1 MAKVIDAFRQAA
13 MNDRLRDRVDDLI
26 QRFHLFGDRVPF
38 GRGSVPAVWPDYEEN
53 DDGSEVQ
60 IKIIVRDEDAIRA
73 ASELRACG
81 FVVAEPYDA
90 KPRPPTPASK

>member
-13 MNDRLRDRVDDLI
+13 MNNRLRDRVDDLI
-26 QRFHLFGDRVPF
+26 QHFHLFGDRVPF
-38 GRGSVPAVWPDYEEN
+38 GRGSVPAAWPDYEEN

-60 IKIIVRDEDAIRA
+60 IKIVVRDEDAIRA

-81 FVVAEPYDA
+81 FAVGEPYDA
-90 KPRPPTPASK
+90 

>member
-1 MAKVIDAFRQAA
+1 MAKAIDAFRRAA
-13 MNDRLRDRVDDLI
+13 MNNRLRDRVDDLI
-26 QRFHLFGDRVPF
+26 QHFHLFGDRASF

-73 ASELRACG
+73 APELRACG
-81 FVVAEPYDA
+81 FVVGEPYDA
-90 KPRPPTPASK
+90 

>member
-26 QRFHLFGDRVPF
+26 QRFHLFDWVPF
-38 GRGSVPAVWPDYEEN
+38 GRGSVPAAWPDYEEN

-73 ASELRACG
+73 TSELRACG
-81 FVVAEPYDA
+81 FVVGEPYD
-90 KPRPPTPASK
+90 S